1 MAKTKKISR
10 HKHKL
15 SSKHKLSKSK
25 HKISQTKLHYTDEE
39 MGKICTTGQYS
50 TYAGNFYK
58 KKENLEKF
66 KKIKEEFK
74 KNTKYKHLKS
84 HTQRY
89 AQYLKD
95 NFLGKDISKVVN
107 QVKNDFYSYVNDEW
121 VKANQ

>member
-1 MAKTKKISR
+1 M
-10 HKHKL
+10 
-15 SSKHKLSKSK
+15 
-25 HKISQTKLHYTDEE
+25 
-39 MGKICTTGQYS
+39 ICG
-50 TYAGNFYK
+50 
-58 KKENLEKF
+58 
-66 KKIKEEFK
+66 K

-121 VKANQ
+121 VKANDLEKQEKNIMCKLIISALYKNKYITN